1 MMIFSTVLL
10 FALLSQVQAHKV
22 TTYSTRAA
30 WNAAIGPGTI
40 VKEDFNSL
48 GDYNPPDD
56 PGYIKLPAT
65 FLIDGVEVETD
76 NGKLYAVQANK
87 GQTIDNSTYL
97 YTLLSDDD
105 GTKVEVRPGGNM
117 TAFGF
122 YYYIEIAATLK
133 MQVDDDDDYNY
144 VGDDSDEL
152 YVRLTAGSVQFL
164 GVTISANGTE
174 KIKLEG
180 EGDTDLA
187 LSFDNVVYVVKNEL
201 GYYDDNGD
209 DYDDNGDDYDDNGD
223 DNGDDH
229 GGDDGDDYDDNGDDH
244 GGDDGDDYE
253 DHGDDYEDHGDDN
266 GEDHDAVDDDDD
278 DDGSSSGCMFC
289 FAGAKDN

>member
-1 MMIFSTVLL
+1 MIFSTVLF
-10 FALLSQVQAHKV
+10 FAFMSQVQAHDIKV
-22 TTYSTRAA
+22 HKTRAS
-30 WNAAIGPGTI
+30 WDAAVGSGTI
-40 VKEDFNSL
+40 VIENFNDLSA
-48 GDYNPPDD
+48 GKRPE
-56 PGYIKLPAT
+56 T
-65 FLIDGVEVETD
+65 FFIHDLEVETD
-76 NGKLYAVQANK
+76 KGDLYAVQDNT
-87 GQTIDNSTYL
+87 GTHIDGSIYL
-97 YTLLSDDD
+97 DIILSDDD
-105 GTKVEVRPGGNM
+105 GTKVEVRPGRV

-122 YYYIEIAATLK
+122 DYFIETAATLK
-133 MQVDDDDDYNY
+133 MQVDDDDN

-152 YVRLTAGSVQFL
+152 YVRLTAGSVQFI
-164 GVTISANGTE
+164 GVTISGNGSE

-223 DNGDDH
+223 DYGDDH

-244 GGDDGDDYE
+244 GGDD
-253 DHGDDYEDHGDDN
+253 GDDYEDHGDDN